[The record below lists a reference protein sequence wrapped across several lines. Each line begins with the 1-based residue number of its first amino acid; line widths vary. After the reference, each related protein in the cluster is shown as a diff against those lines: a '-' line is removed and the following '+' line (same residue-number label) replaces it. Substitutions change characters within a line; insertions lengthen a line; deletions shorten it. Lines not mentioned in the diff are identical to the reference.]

1 MSNVIIK
8 LNLFL
13 LDHLSLISAYSVT
26 GQADLFVFAVHTSR
40 PVSPSSAMRLE
51 CVGRQTDCL
60 FSLFIHRRVVL
71 AVLTVGPCAP
81 LASLFSL
88 YIVGLQDEVGP
99 STCLL
104 LFKHIV
110 DLQVLYPDK
119 ITIIYLENSK
129 ATHTCRSRCVTDR
142 RVCFRC
148 SYIAVICKKCGQG
161 PPVCSRC
168 NDN

>member
-1 MSNVIIK
+1 M
-8 LNLFL
+8 

-88 YIVGLQDEVGP
+88 YIVGLYRMRSVGP

-110 DLQVLYPDK
+110 DLQHCTNTSTV
-119 ITIIYLENSK
+119 
-129 ATHTCRSRCVTDR
+129 SR
-142 RVCFRC
+142 
-148 SYIAVICKKCGQG
+148 
-161 PPVCSRC
+161 
-168 NDN
+168 